1 MWDLSSWLTWI
12 CAIIGD
18 PEDRQRAA
26 APGPPLSPNDTYT
39 RGSNSLDW
47 FPHALMDTR
56 QLDAAILSLREE
68 ARECRDHY
76 PVDYHKCNQILA
88 KAEALKIDV
97 DLAYPWPSLLPE
109 LFRLLR
115 QYYILFMEASERAQF
130 WARLC
135 QLETRWDRL
144 RVMAVGRWW
153 SRKFPNGI
161 RIIPTHIPPEIL
173 HKILSSHVADTH
185 ESPEKNWHEGTD
197 FILSCCLVSKDWN
210 SIATDLL
217 YRPCIELGNTE
228 SISKLLRT
236 ISNDDP
242 FPRAVHHLVL
252 TAQYTD
258 KTFPEV
264 ATKLL
269 AHCPSLRTFQIA
281 AELEFSH
288 QFEGSFLHL
297 SAVML
302 RGVFLREFARLLTN
316 LPNLTILHA
325 EELQIF
331 SGRLHAYRSGTDPPG
346 DTLTGIPLPTYH
358 LKCLHLE
365 TISLTEGQIQWLLP
379 GSMPLEALSLRG
391 VYAPA
396 LARLVGP
403 RVTHLRLTPEDP
415 DAGPGEQSDHL
426 ASMLPMFT
434 SLDTLCLVGERWPWA
449 SVLGNVSAPIT
460 ELTMSWSPAG
470 FAALAAAMEDRS
482 WQRQLREISVFFRYS
497 ADAAK
502 RDFVE
507 VYPASQK
514 LKEFSH
520 SRNITLHWFSDRPP
534 TVFTTPFVPFYDI

>member
-1 MWDLSSWLTWI
+1 MELKPD
-12 CAIIGD
+12 
-18 PEDRQRAA
+18 QRLGGTRCDFNHFDFPADTA
-26 APGPPLSPNDTYT
+26 TAPGPPLSPSNTYT
-39 RGSNSLDW
+39 RGSKSLNW
-47 FPHALMDTR
+47 FPVVLMDPR
-56 QLDAAILSLREE
+56 QLDAAILALREE
-68 ARECRDHY
+68 VREWREHY
-76 PVDYHKCNQILA
+76 PVDYHKCNQILT

-97 DLAYPWPSLLPE
+97 DLVYPWPSLYL
-109 LFRLLR
+109 LCAFRCT
-115 QYYILFMEASERAQF
+115 QTAEQAQF
-130 WARLC
+130 WARLR

-153 SRKFPNGI
+153 SKKFPNGI
-161 RIIPTHIPPEIL
+161 RIPTHIPPEIL
-173 HKILSSHVADTH
+173 HKIISSHVADTH
-185 ESPEKNWHEGTD
+185 ESPEKDWHEGTD

-217 YRPCIELGNTE
+217 YRTCIKLGNTE

-236 ISNDDP
+236 LSNDDP

-281 AELEFSH
+281 AELKFSH

-302 RGVFLREFARLLTN
+302 RGVFLRDFARLLTN
-316 LPNLTILHA
+316 LPNLSILHA

-346 DTLTGIPLPTYH
+346 DTLTDIPLPTYH

-403 RVTHLRLTPEDP
+403 RVKHLRLTPEDP
-415 DAGPGEQSDHL
+415 DAGENNDHL

-434 SLDTLCLVGERWPWA
+434 SLATLCLVGERWPWA
-449 SVLGNVSAPIT
+449 SVLGNVTAPIT
-460 ELTMSWSPAG
+460 ELTMSWSPSG
-470 FAALAAAMEDRS
+470 FAALAAALEDRS

-497 ADAAK
+497 ADATH
-502 RDFVE
+502 DIVE
-507 VYPASQK
+507 AYPASQK

-534 TVFTTPFVPFYDI
+534 TVFTTPFVPLYDI